1 MALIDSERE
10 TAERETA
17 EHNTAQRDTAEH
29 AAAARNTAE
38 HGAPE
43 SLKAAAQLDEIAAL
57 LAGKRV
63 VILTGAGMSTDSG
76 IPDYRG
82 EGAPKR
88 NPMTFDQFLSSPQYR
103 QRYWAGSHLGWKL
116 FDSARPNGGHTILAE
131 MEAKDVLTGVITQ
144 NVDGLHVRAGSNR
157 VVDLH
162 GSMDRVRCL
171 NCGQM
176 YARVSVADQI
186 DEANPWMA
194 EPDAVSVNPDGDA
207 EVTNWHDFVVPAC
220 TVCGGT
226 LKPDVVFFGEFIPK
240 ERFGEAS
247 DLVRASDALIIAGSS
262 LVVNSGIRLLEQAR
276 RRRLP
281 VVIINRGIT
290 KGDSRATVKLDAG
303 TTQTL
308 TALAAR
314 LLP

>member
-1 MALIDSERE
+1 MALVDSERDVAGAALLDDV
-10 TAERETA
+10 AE
-17 EHNTAQRDTAEH
+17 
-29 AAAARNTAE
+29 
-38 HGAPE
+38 
-43 SLKAAAQLDEIAAL
+43 L
-57 LAGKRV
+57 LAGKRL

-88 NPMTFDQFLSSPQYR
+88 NPMTFDQFLSNADYR
-103 QRYWAGSHLGWKL
+103 KRYWAGSHLGWKL
-116 FDSARPNGGHTILAE
+116 FDAAQPNDGHRILADLE
-131 MEAKDVLTGVITQ
+131 NAGIINGVITQ

-186 DEANPWMA
+186 DAANPWMS

-240 ERFGEAS
+240 ERFSEAS
-247 DLVRASDALIIAGSS
+247 DLVRASEALIIAGSS

-276 RRRLP
+276 RRKLP

-303 TTQTL
+303 TSETL
-308 TALAAR
+308 TALSAR
-314 LLP
+314 LLA